1 MIDRMSVHNETSF
14 ESTPESRPVVLI
26 IDDSADVHRLLR
38 ARLSQEE
45 LHFVSAYNGT
55 EGLVAAES
63 CKPSLITL
71 DLNMEGV
78 NGFEVLRELKSR
90 PSTSQVP
97 VIILSGRASRDDK
110 VRAFEMGA
118 IDYIAKPFEFTEL
131 KVRVRSA
138 LRMYQLLQMLAQKA
152 KVDGLTG
159 LWNRAFFD
167 SRWDEEF
174 ARASRYSRP
183 LSMMIIDADRF
194 KSINDDFG
202 HPAGDALLQGVAKII
217 QRECRQ
223 TDLACRYGG
232 EEFAVIMPDTTS
244 EDAAIVAERVR
255 SAIERADWP
264 RHPQRAVSV
273 SVGVAGCEGAPRISA
288 DTWIDTVDR
297 NLYRAKREGRN
308 RVVSSVIEG
317 TKQSSSDSRV

>member
-1 MIDRMSVHNETSF
+1 MSWNPEQVNEPHA
-14 ESTPESRPVVLI
+14 EGRPVVLI

-45 LHFVSAYNGT
+45 LSFVSAYSGQ
-55 EGLVAAES
+55 EGLLAAEN

-71 DLNMEGV
+71 DLNMEGL

-97 VIILSGRASRDDK
+97 VIVLSGRASRDDK

-118 IDYIAKPFEFTEL
+118 MDYISKPFEFTEL

-138 LRMYQLLQMLAQKA
+138 LRMHQLVQMLAQKA

-167 SRWDEEF
+167 ARWAEEF
-174 ARASRYSRP
+174 TRSSRYARP

-202 HPAGDALLQGVAKII
+202 HPAGDALLQGIARII

-223 TDLACRYGG
+223 SDLACRYGG
-232 EEFAVIMPDTTS
+232 EEFAVIMPDTTAEEAS
-244 EDAAIVAERVR
+244 VVAERVR
-255 SAIERADWP
+255 IAIEQAQWP
-264 RHPQRAVSV
+264 RHPNRPVSV
-273 SVGVAGCEGAPRISA
+273 SVGVAGCDSAPRISA
-288 DTWIDTVDR
+288 ESWIESVDR
-297 NLYRAKREGRN
+297 NLYRAKRDGRN
-308 RVVSSVIEG
+308 RVVSSVIEHSEARS
-317 TKQSSSDSRV
+317 KSP